1 MLKKL
6 EMNNEIN
13 SFSSL
18 LVEIFSS
25 SFSSLLGKSFQ
36 FQVES
41 VSEGE
46 LNDIALEYMGQTLI
60 NIKESLN
67 DIDGGILID
76 TLTITGFADLM
87 LMGSGEGVQELNDDL
102 KDAIKELINQTI
114 SAMNIPFND
123 EFKKKVAFGVIS
135 VDTLL
140 DTSSYVG
147 NILIFDI
154 SGSFDGKNV
163 KFKIFFS
170 SKLKNLIM
178 VESAEDDDFD
188 FSPEVTA
195 VNPMPKQQ
203 KTTYGGK
210 NIDLLLDVEVPVS
223 IRIGSTKMFL
233 KDIVSL
239 SPGNIVELD
248 EYAEEPVVVMVNNK
262 PIAKGEVV
270 IVDGYFG
277 VRIKEI
283 ISKEERIK
291 KLRDK

>member
-6 EMNNEIN
+6 QMNNEIN
-13 SFSSL
+13 SFANL
-18 LVEIFSS
+18 LSEIFSN

-36 FQVES
+36 FHVES
-41 VSEGE
+41 VAEGE

-67 DIDGGILID
+67 GIDGGILID

-114 SAMNIPFND
+114 SAMNIPFSD

-147 NILIFDI
+147 NILIFDM

-163 KFKIFFS
+163 KFKVFFS
-170 SKLKNLIM
+170 SQLKNLIM
-178 VESAEDDDFD
+178 VENSEDDDFD

-203 KTTYGGK
+203 KSYGGK

>member
-1 MLKKL
+1 MLRPLNQSK
-6 EMNNEIN
+6 EIN
-13 SFSSL
+13 NFS
-18 LVEIFSS
+18 EIILNAFKG
-25 SFSSLLGKSFQ
+25 SFSSLLGKSFE
-36 FQVES
+36 FKIGS
-41 VSEGE
+41 ISEGE
-46 LNDIALEYMGQTLI
+46 LNDIALEYMGQTMI

-67 DIDGGILID
+67 VVEGGILID
-76 TLTITGFADLM
+76 TVSITGLADLM
-87 LMGSGEGVQELNDDL
+87 LMGSGEGVSELNDDL
-102 KDAIKELINQTI
+102 KDAVKELINQTI
-114 SAMNIPFND
+114 SSINIPFN
-123 EFKKKVAFGVIS
+123 EKFNKKVAFGVIS

-140 DTSSYVG
+140 DTSSYSG
-147 NILIFDI
+147 NIMIFDI
-154 SGSFDGKNV
+154 HCSYEGKEIN
-163 KFKIFFS
+163 FKLFFS
-170 SKLKNLIM
+170 SKLKDLIM
-178 VESAEDDDFD
+178 SQNDLDDDFD

-203 KTTYGGK
+203 KHSGGN

-223 IRIGSTKMFL
+223 IKIGSTRMFL

-291 KLRDK
+291 KLRD

>member
-1 MLKKL
+1 MLKQLKPSI
-6 EMNNEIN
+6 EISN
-13 SFSSL
+13 FSEL
-18 LVEIFSS
+18 LVEIFNG
-25 SFSSLLGKSFQ
+25 SFSSLLGKSFD
-36 FQVES
+36 FHVEA
-41 VSEGE
+41 VNEGE

-60 NIKESLN
+60 NLKESLN
-67 DIDGGILID
+67 GIDGGILID
-76 TLTITGFADLM
+76 TLTITGLADLM
-87 LMGSGEGVQELNDDL
+87 LMGPGDGVSELNDDL

-114 SAMNIPFND
+114 SGLNIPFN
-123 EFKKKVAFGVIS
+123 EKFKKKVAFGVIS

-140 DTSSYVG
+140 DTSSYAG
-147 NILIFDI
+147 NIIIFEM
-154 SGSFDGKNV
+154 SSKYNGKDV
-163 KFKIFFS
+163 KFKLFFS
-170 SKLKNLIM
+170 SKFKELIM
-178 VESAEDDDFD
+178 PEDTEDDDFD
-188 FSPEVTA
+188 FSPDITA

-203 KTTYGGK
+203 KQSGGK

-223 IRIGSTKMFL
+223 IRIGSTRMFL

-291 KLRDK
+291 KLRD

>member
-1 MLKKL
+1 MLKQLKPS
-6 EMNNEIN
+6 NELN
-13 SFSSL
+13 SFSEL
-18 LVEIFSS
+18 LVEIFNS
-25 SFSSLLGKSFQ
+25 SFSSLLGKSFD
-36 FQVES
+36 FRVES
-41 VSEGE
+41 VNEGE
-46 LNDIALEYMGQTLI
+46 LNDIALEFMGQTLI

-67 DIDGGILID
+67 GIDGGILID
-76 TLTITGFADLM
+76 TVVITGLADLM
-87 LMGSGEGVQELNDDL
+87 LMGPGDGVSELNDDL
-102 KDAIKELINQTI
+102 RDAIKELINQTI
-114 SAMNIPFND
+114 SGLNIPFN
-123 EFKKKVAFGVIS
+123 EKFKKKVAFGVIS

-140 DTSSYVG
+140 DTSSYSG
-147 NILIFDI
+147 NIIIFDL
-154 SGSFDGKNV
+154 SSSYNGKDI
-163 KFKIFFS
+163 KFKLFFS
-170 SKLKNLIM
+170 SKFKELIL
-178 VESAEDDDFD
+178 EEDTDDDFD
-188 FSPEVTA
+188 FSPDLTA

-203 KTTYGGK
+203 KQSGGK

-223 IRIGSTKMFL
+223 IRIGSTRMFL

-291 KLRDK
+291 KLRD

>member
-1 MLKKL
+1 MLKQLKPS
-6 EMNNEIN
+6 NELN
-13 SFSSL
+13 SFSEL
-18 LVEIFSS
+18 LVEIFNS
-25 SFSSLLGKSFQ
+25 SFSSLLGKSFD
-36 FQVES
+36 FRVES
-41 VSEGE
+41 VNEGE
-46 LNDIALEYMGQTLI
+46 LNDIALEFMGQTLI

-67 DIDGGILID
+67 GIDGGILID
-76 TLTITGFADLM
+76 TVVITGLADLM
-87 LMGSGEGVQELNDDL
+87 LMGPGDGVSELNDDL
-102 KDAIKELINQTI
+102 RDAIKELINQTI
-114 SAMNIPFND
+114 SGLNIPFN
-123 EFKKKVAFGVIS
+123 EKFKKKVAFGVIS

-140 DTSSYVG
+140 DTSSYSG
-147 NILIFDI
+147 NIIIFDLS
-154 SGSFDGKNV
+154 SGYNGKDI
-163 KFKIFFS
+163 KFKLFFS
-170 SKLKNLIM
+170 SKFKELIL
-178 VESAEDDDFD
+178 EEDTDDDFD
-188 FSPEVTA
+188 FSTDLTA

-203 KTTYGGK
+203 KQSGGK

-223 IRIGSTKMFL
+223 IRIGSTRMFL

-291 KLRDK
+291 KLRD